1 LDVADW
7 LVALWL
13 AFTSELVVLLGVLEV
28 ADWLLVADWL
38 AFTSELVLGAAAWLA
53 VCELWLV
60 VLCAL
65 MLLWS
70 AVALLPPGGFVAAVV
85 LLSAFGVAGGLPL
98 VATSG
103 VVCGFCVLF
112 TALLV

>member
-1 LDVADW
+1 MDVADW

-28 ADWLLVADWL
+28 ADWLVADWL

-65 MLLWS
+65 MLL
-70 AVALLPPGGFVAAVV
+70 
-85 LLSAFGVAGGLPL
+85 
-98 VATSG
+98 
-103 VVCGFCVLF
+103 
-112 TALLV
+112 